1 LSFRVP
7 QRKANSYHP
16 QLEMRDLEGA
26 NEPVEEPRVEADII
40 MIEE

>member
-16 QLEMRDLEGA
+16 QLEIGDLEGA
-26 NEPVEEPRVEADII
+26 NEPVVEPRVEANI
-40 MIEE
+40 IEE